1 MQSDYVQA
9 LFLSLYSCI
18 KHIHLYF
25 HMKRVPNSEMRL
37 TVRCIQYVVCLELHS
52 DRTHMRLKGN
62 ALKNDIQSAL
72 AKGMRLTR
80 KPDL

>member
-1 MQSDYVQA
+1 
-9 LFLSLYSCI
+9 
-18 KHIHLYF
+18 
-25 HMKRVPNSEMRL
+25 MRL

-80 KPDL
+80 KPIPASLNLKVCSDATLGEGRQKAKAAFSDKLLDN